1 MNILGQD
8 GPELLQHANP
18 LGLTWAQLSTAAKCL
33 QRQYLTYAK
42 ATNMSYC
49 CYARLEQNSV
59 PFEKFSSF
67 LYCCLNTLKTV
78 SPPAKLNTVETFF
91 SRSKYTETSSG
102 FKSQWSRISRASS
115 AFVTTWDNVFSKGG
129 FFQLAFFSSFFHRN
143 SPSWTRNQKTNIA
156 AFLLS
161 LSLPQQV
168 CTPNLKSNLPCTTWS
183 HWDTN

>member
-8 GPELLQHANP
+8 GPELLQHANL

-78 SPPAKLNTVETFF
+78 SPPAKLNRNF
-91 SRSKYTETSSG
+91 SFLEVNIPRPLHD
-102 FKSQWSRISRASS
+102 SRVSDLGSAGPLLHLWQHEIMFSPRA
-115 AFVTTWDNVFSKGG
+115 VFSNLPFSK
-129 FFQLAFFSSFFHRN
+129 SSFFHRN

-183 HWDTN
+183 HRDTN